1 MEENV
6 VEQKPKGKGG
16 RPKHQKT
23 EQTSRM
29 VQEAAGYGMIHEHI
43 ADMIGIDSDTL
54 RKWYK
59 EELAEGKAK
68 ARMTIG
74 KTIFQK
80 AERGDTAMLIFW
92 AKCQMKWQETQ
103 KIEQKIDQT
112 TKVVLFGAEG
122 DE

>member
-1 MEENV
+1 MDEV
-6 VEQKPKGKGG
+6 DVERTVKNKGG
-16 RPKHQKT
+16 RPSHKKT
-23 EQTSRM
+23 EERARM

-43 ADMIGIDSDTL
+43 ADMLGIDSDTL
-54 RKWYK
+54 RKHYK

-74 KTIFQK
+74 RTIFQK
-80 AERGDTAMLIFW
+80 AEKGDTAMLIFW
-92 AKCQMKWQETQ
+92 AKCQMKWQEVQ
-103 KIEQKIDQT
+103 KVEQKIDQT